1 MEFRTDLA
9 LEKAEN
15 MGKIMPEGV
24 ILSTSEREKVKVTH
38 IEVVDEAGEKAIGK
52 PVGKYI
58 TVEIEP
64 LMQFSQL
71 ESEAAQAVADEL
83 KKLLPENGT
92 VLVAGLGND
101 EITPDA
107 LGPRCAHK
115 IFATRHIEGEI
126 AESTGLYGLRKVCA
140 LQTGVLGETGIEAV
154 DIITAIV
161 SKIKPSAVITV
172 DALAARRVSR
182 LGRTVQ
188 ISDSGIVPGSGVGN
202 SRKEINGK
210 TLGVPVISI
219 GIPTVVDASTLA
231 NDVMNPDGENTVSTD
246 DEYSLMMVTPREID
260 LVIERASKLV
270 SLAINLALQPELDE
284 HDLLIL
290 TA

>member
-15 MGKIMPEGV
+15 MGRIMPDGV
-24 ILSTSEREKVKVTH
+24 KCSTFEREKIKVTH
-38 IEVVDEAGEKAIGK
+38 IEVVDADGEKAIGK
-52 PVGKYI
+52 PVGKYV

-64 LMQFSQL
+64 LMRFSQL
-71 ESEAAQAVADEL
+71 ESQAAQVVADEL
-83 KKLLPENGT
+83 KKLLPEKGT

-107 LGPRCAHK
+107 LGPKCAHK

-126 AESTGLYGLRKVCA
+126 AESTGLHDLRKVCA
-140 LQTGVLGETGIEAV
+140 FQTGVLGETGIEAV

-161 SKIKPSAVITV
+161 AKIKPSAVITV

-182 LGRTVQ
+182 LGCTVQ
-188 ISDSGIVPGSGVGN
+188 LCDSGIVPGSGVGN
-202 SRKEINGK
+202 SRKEINEK

-231 NDVMNPDGENTVSTD
+231 SDVMNMNGENAGEVG

-260 LVIERASKLV
+260 LVIERAAKLV
-270 SLAINLALQPELDE
+270 SLAVNLALQPRLNER
-284 HDLLIL
+284 DLLIL